1 MLWRD
6 GSEPGRRQGLACV
19 LSTCPNPACTCQV
32 VYVDGFVFDDSV
44 TAVSCDEDG
53 LHVAMSAGDTPLRV
67 TLVEDLIAIVD
78 PDSGETTADPE

>member
-1 MLWRD
+1 
-6 GSEPGRRQGLACV
+6 
-19 LSTCPNPACTCQV
+19 